1 MHGRGFRRIFPL
13 LGTGLLVV
21 GLVSAAGDLPVFRS
35 APVSAALL
43 QKIRKTTWHPGCP
56 VSPGDLRQLTLT
68 FRDFQNKIRTGTLL
82 VHRDLA
88 DETLRLFEDLYRRG
102 FQMERMVPIEE
113 YGGDDDASMAA
124 NNTSA
129 FNCRDATGKPGVFSN
144 HSWGRAIDIN
154 PMTNPYVKGDK
165 VLPPEGRKYLDRT
178 KAFPGSILKDGFVVR
193 EFEKAG
199 WTWGGR
205 WPDRQDYQHFE
216 KQAAH

>member
-1 MHGRGFRRIFPL
+1 MWAQIPQGPILSRDRKGAVGLFKSEPIPAPL
-13 LGTGLLVV
+13 LE
-21 GLVSAAGDLPVFRS
+21 RM
-35 APVSAALL
+35 
-43 QKIRKTTWHPGCP
+43 RRTTWHPGCP
-56 VSPGDLRQLTLT
+56 VAPEDLRQLTLT
-68 FRDFQNKIRTGTLL
+68 YIGFDGKQSTGILVVNKDLSTEVLRIFRALFQ
-82 VHRDLA
+82 
-88 DETLRLFEDLYRRG
+88 RG
-102 FQMERMVPIEE
+102 FQIERMVPIED

-154 PMTNPYVKGDK
+154 PLTNPYVKGDK
-165 VLPPEGRKYLDRT
+165 VLPPAGRRYLDRT
-178 KAFPGSILKDGFVVR
+178 KSFKGSILKDSFIVH

-216 KQAAH
+216 KR